1 MAVLVVRRDADRIA
15 TRIGGIVITAI
26 VVESVLRALNDD
38 ESCADVLQRLSAA
51 RGAVNSLMAELM
63 EDRIRNHMPRNSK
76 SSEEAADD
84 VIGDRADL
92 SEITPSKNQALNPG
106 PIRLS
111 AHFSISSGHPIPL
124 PGIESSEGEFSLGRT
139 FSILV
144 PLALFLYVPIARPQ
158 AGPVEDEHEVQIWT
172 GGGHGTNGSQ
182 SSDGV
187 WNLGLRYGLIL
198 TKPHAGFLRGRL
210 EYAIDVVPT
219 FVVIQ
224 KQNTAYGVGVNP
236 FAFKWAFDT
245 HGRVVPYFEIG
256 GGTLF
261 TNSQVPAGTSRINFT
276 TSGALGLHFL
286 RSKHNLSTEIR
297 YMHISNAGLAT
308 PNPGINTV
316 QLRLGF
322 GRFSQ
327 KE

>member
-1 MAVLVVRRDADRIA
+1 L
-15 TRIGGIVITAI
+15 
-26 VVESVLRALNDD
+26 
-38 ESCADVLQRLSAA
+38 
-51 RGAVNSLMAELM
+51 
-63 EDRIRNHMPRNSK
+63 
-76 SSEEAADD
+76 
-84 VIGDRADL
+84 
-92 SEITPSKNQALNPG
+92 
-106 PIRLS
+106 
-111 AHFSISSGHPIPL
+111 
-124 PGIESSEGEFSLGRT
+124 LGRT
-139 FSILV
+139 ILALLPV
-144 PLALFLYVPIARPQ
+144 ALFLCPPLARSQ
-158 AGPVEDEHEVQIWT
+158 AGPVEGQHEVQIWT

-187 WNLGLRYGLIL
+187 WNLGFRYGLIL
-198 TKPHAGFLRGRL
+198 TAPHGPGLLRGRL
-210 EYAIDVVPT
+210 EYAVEAVPA
-219 FVVIQ
+219 FVVVQ

-245 HGRVVPYFEIG
+245 RGSVVPYFEIG

-261 TNSQVPAGTSRINFT
+261 SNTQVPAGTSRVNFT
-276 TSGALGLHFL
+276 SGGAIGLHFL
-286 RSKHNLSTEIR
+286 RSKHNFSTEIR